1 MSLLLIYG
9 LLSFEQLPNSILSIM
24 KKTSVIKKNP
34 LNDTTQGIE
43 PCRTQKRILSN
54 LLMMSLSFA
63 SYWTVS
69 YEVCLVS
76 G

>member
-1 MSLLLIYG
+1 
-9 LLSFEQLPNSILSIM
+9 M

>member
-1 MSLLLIYG
+1 MSLLLMYG
-9 LLSFEQLPNSILSIM
+9 LLSSEQLPKSISIM
-24 KKTSVIKKNP
+24 KKTSINKKNP

-43 PCRTQKRILSN
+43 PCRTQKTILSN

-69 YEVCLVS
+69 YEVYLVS

>member
-1 MSLLLIYG
+1 MSLLLMYG
-9 LLSFEQLPNSILSIM
+9 LLSSEQLPKSISIM
-24 KKTSVIKKNP
+24 KKTSINKKNP

-43 PCRTQKRILSN
+43 PCRTQKTILSN
-54 LLMMSLSFA
+54 LLMMSLYFA

-69 YEVCLVS
+69 YEVYLVS